1 MTVGDFLRRLS
12 EALDRAKV
20 PYMVTGS
27 MVSTYYGEPRTTQDV
42 DIVVE
47 LSRESLARL
56 LAELPDEDYYVSP
69 EAARDAL
76 RRHSMFNI
84 VDMATVWKAD
94 LIVRK
99 ARPFSEAEFAR
110 RQRVRLLDVPVWVA
124 SPEDVIIAKL
134 EWALKAGGSE
144 RQLADVAAVWAERA
158 EDLDQAYIERW
169 VAALGLQAMWA
180 RVQR

>member
-110 RQRVRLLDVPVWVA
+110 RQRVRLLDVPV
-124 SPEDVIIAKL
+124 
-134 EWALKAGGSE
+134 
-144 RQLADVAAVWAERA
+144 
-158 EDLDQAYIERW
+158 
-169 VAALGLQAMWA
+169 
-180 RVQR
+180 